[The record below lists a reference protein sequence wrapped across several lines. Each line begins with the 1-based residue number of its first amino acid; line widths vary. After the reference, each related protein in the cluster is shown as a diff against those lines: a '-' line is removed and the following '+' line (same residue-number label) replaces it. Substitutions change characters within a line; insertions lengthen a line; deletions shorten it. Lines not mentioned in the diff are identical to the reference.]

1 MQNRQK
7 LKGEFTMKD
16 SKMNKNLL
24 LDIITETKENADE
37 VCNSSE
43 KTDYEQGQLLAYATV
58 LSIIRDVLSGYDLK
72 EYGLDFDIDKKY
84 LLG

>member
-1 MQNRQK
+1 
-7 LKGEFTMKD
+7 MKD
-16 SKMNKNLL
+16 LEMNKNLL
-24 LDIITETKENADE
+24 FDVIYETKENADE
-37 VCNSSE
+37 ILNSSE
-43 KTDYEQGQLLAYATV
+43 KSDYEQGQLLAYATV